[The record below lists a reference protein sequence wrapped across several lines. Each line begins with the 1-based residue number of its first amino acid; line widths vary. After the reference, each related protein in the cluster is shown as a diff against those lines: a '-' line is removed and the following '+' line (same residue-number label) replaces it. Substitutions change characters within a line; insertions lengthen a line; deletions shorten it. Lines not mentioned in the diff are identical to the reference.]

1 MSDTERKHRQEQS
14 SNAIKQNYR
23 AKEVSQLLSCGLSTV
38 WLYVKQGKLT
48 PVKLSDRVTIF
59 RREDLENFI
68 NANFGGEV

>member
-1 MSDTERKHRQEQS
+1 MSNAES

-23 AKEVSQLLSCGLSTV
+23 AKEAAQYLSCGLSTV
-38 WLYVKQGKLT
+38 WLYAKQGKLT